1 MDGAIHK
8 KKINLAKEIISLAL
22 REDLEPDGD
31 ISTYYLDPDLICEA
45 QIIAKEPGLMSCSWL
60 IALILEEYQS
70 LQAPRKQSNALT
82 QISILVDDSQKFQAG
97 DTIIK
102 IKAPAKTI
110 LACERTILNFLQRLC
125 GIATY
130 ANHLVELIAEYDC
143 KLLDTRKTMPGMRAL
158 EKQAFK
164 DGGGT
169 NHRFNLS
176 DMIMLKENHLAIAE
190 ADLISII
197 KQSKKLGKKIEVEIN
212 QDNLDKLASVIEAEV
227 DQIMLDNFAAEK
239 IPRIIANTTTVIA
252 STAKQSRPKFEA
264 SGGINETNLIDYA
277 KTGVDY
283 ISTSICF
290 TQAKNI
296 DLSMLIK

>member
-8 KKINLAKEIISLAL
+8 KKINLARQIVSLAL
-22 REDLEPDGD
+22 GEDLEPDGD
-31 ISTYYLDPDLICEA
+31 ISTRYLDPEQICQA
-45 QIIAKEPGLMSCSWL
+45 QILAKEAGVMSCSWL
-60 IALILEEYQS
+60 VELIFEEYAKCHPEPS
-70 LQAPRKQSNALT
+70 RASGSP
-82 QISILVDDSQKFQAG
+82 QIKILVKDGSKFKAGQVVIEIQAN
-97 DTIIK
+97 
-102 IKAPAKTI
+102 ARAI
-110 LACERTILNFLQRLC
+110 LACERSILNFLQRLC

-130 ANHLVELIAEYDC
+130 SNRLVELIQDYDC
-143 KLLDTRKTMPGMRAL
+143 ELLDTRKTMPGMRAL

-176 DMIMLKENHLAIAE
+176 DMIMLKENHLALAG
-190 ADLISII
+190 ADLISVIEE
-197 KQSKKLGKKIEVEIN
+197 SKELGKKIEVEIN
-212 QDNLDKLASVIEAEV
+212 QHNLDKLDAVIAAEI
-227 DQIMLDNFAAEK
+227 DQIMLDNFAAAA
-239 IPRIIANTTTVIA
+239 IPSIIA
-252 STAKQSRPKFEA
+252 SKAKQSNAKFEA
-264 SGGINETNLIDYA
+264 SGGINESHLIDYS